1 MNEND
6 LYIMA
11 SIANAGTESRRVF
24 HSMEIESLIAE
35 MEQDAARERER
46 REARLEG
53 EKAVH
58 IAQERRRVHLLER
71 KAKRHDS
78 LIAAVAAVL
87 FTLAM
92 FLIPSL
98 ASVL

>member
-24 HSMEIESLIAE
+24 YSMEIESLIEE
-35 MEQDAARERER
+35 MKRDAARERER

-71 KAKRHDS
+71 KAKIHDS
-78 LIAAVAAVL
+78 FIAVVAAAL